1 MNEKFKTWTLRF
13 AAKENPNME
22 RALFDWP
29 IVLQYDVEA
38 KYRLIDWILESS
50 VGLRFLHPSVRLTNQ
65 IALFPFVCCF
75 CFVRAFFIS
84 VIRIALISEALFNCV
99 FVPFRC
105 TLNFTVLR
113 NKIQKY
119 LTKFTSECAIW
130 ADLIFSPVTT
140 KWRITVSQWPTS
152 GISNLTALPSA
163 TKGSVEKRSKR
174 GKILVSK
181 ARICKFQME
190 AFCSVPVTL

>member
-13 AAKENPNME
+13 VAKENPNME

-38 KYRLIDWILESS
+38 KYRLSARKFFGLEVSS
-50 VGLRFLHPSVRLTNQ
+50 PECSINQANRSISLRFLFLFFSRL
-65 IALFPFVCCF
+65 FYFK
-75 CFVRAFFIS
+75 
-84 VIRIALISEALFNCV
+84 VIRIALISEAMFNCV

-119 LTKFTSECAIW
+119 LTKFTSECAI
-130 ADLIFSPVTT
+130 
-140 KWRITVSQWPTS
+140 
-152 GISNLTALPSA
+152 
-163 TKGSVEKRSKR
+163 
-174 GKILVSK
+174 
-181 ARICKFQME
+181 
-190 AFCSVPVTL
+190 